1 MAYTGPTLEDHDA
14 DLDQTCMAALGDSV
28 RYMPEG
34 DGFSPMRAYVEFGEA
49 LREVETGRVIEQDIT
64 VQILMTDVPDRPNGR
79 CRIRLGRLPGL
90 TFKPV
95 NVRVDKTGTHWEFEV
110 AKTDD

>member
-1 MAYTGPTLEDHDA
+1 MAYTGPTLESLQSGMDA
-14 DLDQTCMAALGDSV
+14 DCMAALGDSV

-34 DGFSPMRAYVEFGEA
+34 DGFSSFKAYVEFNEA
-49 LREVETGRVIEQDIT
+49 VQDVETGKVVEQDIT
-64 VQILMTDVPDRPNGR
+64 VQMLMTDVPDRPNGR